1 MKNLQVK
8 KALSEGEREALDE
21 IYREHH
27 RRVYSICLNMTRN
40 ASESEDLTHEVF
52 INVFRKID
60 SFRGDAA
67 FTTWLHRVTVN
78 QVLMHFRRRK
88 VRPETVVEDE
98 EEHGPVNTFLID
110 PHHKRIAD
118 GILLSEVMEKLPKG
132 CREVFVLH
140 DIAGL
145 GHDEI
150 AALKGRSSGTS
161 RSQLHKARA
170 SLRKFINQ
178 TGPIEQFAAQP
189 ISVA

>member
-1 MKNLQVK
+1 MKNLQVH
-8 KALSEGEREALDE
+8 KALNEIDREALDE
-21 IYREHH
+21 IYRAHH

-88 VRPETVVEDE
+88 VRPETVMEDDE
-98 EEHGPVNTFLID
+98 EQGPVSTFLID
-110 PHHKRIAD
+110 PQHKRIAD
-118 GILLSEVMEKLPKG
+118 GILLTEVMAKLPKG

-170 SLRKFINQ
+170 SLRNLINQ
-178 TGPIEQFAAQP
+178 PGPVEQFRGQSM
-189 ISVA
+189 SVA